1 MRKKRIKK
9 IKKKNTQKRQEII
22 SGYSKLEGYK
32 IIIHN
37 WSAFLYTNNKQAEF
51 EINIK

>member
-1 MRKKRIKK
+1 MISSSIRI
-9 IKKKNTQKRQEII
+9 QKRQEII
-22 SGYSKLEGYK
+22 SGYRKLGGYK
-32 IIIHN
+32 IIIQN